1 MAKAFRYQHFRSLV
15 PGTEPTAE
23 QLREGEIAVNLAAGD
38 EKMFFKNTDNIVV
51 KFITEEQVDAKIS
64 SGGSSSVMD
73 KINELS
79 GAVETNTSD
88 ITNLKSQ
95 TTELDSNKFGY
106 ASYDSESKRINFYS
120 SISSN
125 VLGYIDT
132 TDFANGSTI
141 DNVEVK
147 TVQGVSYLVIT
158 FNAESGKQPI
168 YLPISQIFD
177 ASKYYTKS
185 EIDSKLES
193 KVNVSVFEAEVQR
206 ATGAENT
213 INGRIDN
220 LVNGISCGD
229 Y

>member
-1 MAKAFRYQHFRSLV
+1 MAKTFRYQHLRSLV
-15 PGTEPTAE
+15 ADKVPSAE
-23 QLREGEIAVNLAAGD
+23 EIREGEIAVNLAAGK
-38 EKMFFKNTDNIVV
+38 EKMFLKNTDNVV
-51 KFITEEQVDAKIS
+51 IKFITEEQVDAKIASGS
-64 SGGSSSVMD
+64 SGPVD
-73 KINELS
+73 EKIEALS
-79 GAVETNTSD
+79 GAIDTNTSD
-88 ITNLKSQ
+88 ITNLN
-95 TTELDSNKFGY
+95 SNKFGNV
-106 ASYDSESKRINFYS
+106 SYDSNTKRINFYDTS
-120 SISSN
+120 SSSN
-125 VLGYIDT
+125 LLGYIDT

-141 DNVEVK
+141 DSVEVK

>member
-15 PGTEPTAE
+15 ADKVPSAE
-23 QLREGEIAVNLAAGD
+23 EIREGEIAVNLAAGK
-38 EKMFFKNTDNIVV
+38 EKMFLKNTDNVV
-51 KFITEEQVDAKIS
+51 IKFITEEQVDAKIASGS
-64 SGGSSSVMD
+64 SGPVDD
-73 KINELS
+73 KIEALS
-79 GAVETNTSD
+79 GAIDTNTSD

-95 TTELDSNKFGY
+95 TTELDSSKFGY

-141 DNVEVK
+141 DSVEVK
-147 TVQGVSYLVIT
+147 TIQGVSYLVIT